1 MTRTFNAF
9 EAFEIAEQ
17 IERNGAR
24 FYRKAAELFDDARVS
39 GLFLKLAEWE
49 KAHEELF
56 ADMRKQLSEQG
67 RRLRTFD
74 PQDAPLDAK
83 AMAGLAAFGL
93 KPDPSG
99 ELHGDESRQDVLKM
113 AIQKEKDSIVYYTG
127 LKDFVPPDCGRDK
140 IDDVIKEELRHI
152 GILNQALEQ
161 SP

>member
-24 FYRKAAELFDDARVS
+24 FYRKAAEMFDDARVS
-39 GLFLKLAEWE
+39 ETLLKLAEWE
-49 KAHEELF
+49 KVHEELF

-67 RRLRTFD
+67 RRPRTFD

-93 KPDPSG
+93 TPDPSH
-99 ELHGDESRQDVLKM
+99 ELHGAESRQDVLKM
-113 AIQKEKDSIVYYTG
+113 AVQKEKDSIVYYTG
-127 LKDFVPPDCGRDK
+127 LKDFVPPDAGRDR

-161 SP
+161 SL

>member
-24 FYRKAAELFDDARVS
+24 FYRKAAEMFDDARVS

-49 KAHEELF
+49 KVHEELF

-93 KPDPSG
+93 NPDPSG
-99 ELHGDESRQDVLKM
+99 ELHGAESRQDVLKM
-113 AIQKEKDSIVYYTG
+113 AVQKEKDSIVYYTG
-127 LKDFVPPDCGRDK
+127 LKGFVPPDAGRDK

-161 SP
+161 CE

>member
-24 FYRKAAELFDDARVS
+24 FYRKAAEMFDDTRVS

-49 KAHEELF
+49 KVHEEVF

-67 RRLRTFD
+67 RELRTFD

-93 KPDPSG
+93 KPDPSH
-99 ELHGDESRQDVLKM
+99 ELHGAESRQDVLKM
-113 AIQKEKDSIVYYTG
+113 AVQKEKDSIVYYTG
-127 LKDFVPPDCGRDK
+127 LKDFVPPDSGRDR
-140 IDDVIKEELRHI
+140 IDDVIKEELHHI
-152 GILNQALEQ
+152 RILNQALDL
-161 SP
+161 SD

>member
-24 FYRKAAELFDDARVS
+24 FYRKAAEMFDDARVS

-49 KAHEELF
+49 KVHEELF

-74 PQDAPLDAK
+74 LEDAPLDAK
-83 AMAGLAAFGL
+83 AMAGLATFGL
-93 KPDPSG
+93 TPDPSG
-99 ELHGDESRQDVLKM
+99 ELHGAESRQDVLKI
-113 AIQKEKDSIVYYTG
+113 AVQKEKDSIVYYTG
-127 LKDFVPPDCGRDK
+127 LKDFVPPDAGRDK

-161 SP
+161 CE

>member
-24 FYRKAAELFDDARVS
+24 FYRKAAEMFDDARVS
-39 GLFLKLAEWE
+39 ETLLKLAEWE
-49 KAHEELF
+49 KVHEELF

-67 RRLRTFD
+67 RRPRTFD

-93 KPDPSG
+93 TPDPSH
-99 ELHGDESRQDVLKM
+99 ELHGAESRQDVLKI
-113 AIQKEKDSIVYYTG
+113 AVQKEKDSIVYYTG
-127 LKDFVPPDCGRDK
+127 LKDFVPPDAGRDR

>member
-24 FYRKAAELFDDARVS
+24 FYRKAAEMFDDARVS

-49 KAHEELF
+49 KVHEELF

-67 RRLRTFD
+67 RELRTFD
-74 PQDAPLDAK
+74 PQDAPLDPK

-93 KPDPSG
+93 TPDPSH

-113 AIQKEKDSIVYYTG
+113 AVQKEKDSIVYYTG
-127 LKDFVPPDCGRDK
+127 LKEFVPPDAGRDK

>member
-24 FYRKAAELFDDARVS
+24 FYRKAAEMFDDARVS
-39 GLFLKLAEWE
+39 ETLLKLAEWE
-49 KAHEELF
+49 KVHEEVF

-67 RRLRTFD
+67 RELRTFD

-93 KPDPSG
+93 TPDPSH
-99 ELHGDESRQDVLKM
+99 ELHGAESRQDVLKI
-113 AIQKEKDSIVYYTG
+113 AVQKEKDSIVYYTG
-127 LKDFVPPDCGRDK
+127 LKDFVPPDAGRDR